1 MLVGWLNITI
11 FDTCS
16 QINERKQKKKLTERR
31 QQIAN

>member
-16 QINERKQKKKLTERR
+16 QINEREKKTEWR

>member
-11 FDTCS
+11 FETCS
-16 QINERKQKKKLTERR
+16 QINERKKKLTEGR